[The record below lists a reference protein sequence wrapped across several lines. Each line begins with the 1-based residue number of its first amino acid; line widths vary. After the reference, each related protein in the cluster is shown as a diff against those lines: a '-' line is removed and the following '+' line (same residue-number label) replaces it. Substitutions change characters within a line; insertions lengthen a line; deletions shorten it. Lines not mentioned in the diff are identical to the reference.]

1 MALNRPCPFSTSP
14 PSQMDCAE
22 RPCAPSKAAMVKTR
36 AAPFK
41 SRARSVFVC
50 RMSIEYPLNLNAK
63 IRRIT
68 GPSPKRHRNVTNNGH
83 LESFRGFEAHFGHL
97 RRLLKFTQVGP
108 NSTIGSGDA
117 DIFGHHEHPSLNWL
131 MPVVLGGRRCP
142 SPCDFRPSRLHPDRR
157 RNLVERTV
165 PRGPRH
171 TAKIPG
177 KRPGNP

>member
-1 MALNRPCPFSTSP
+1 MALNNACPFSTSP
-14 PSQMDCAE
+14 PSQMDCADIVCAVIMVATVRM
-22 RPCAPSKAAMVKTR
+22 RPNPESLGNRLK
-36 AAPFK
+36 FL
-41 SRARSVFVC
+41 F
-50 RMSIEYPLNLNAK
+50 RMSIEYPLNLNSK

-97 RRLLKFTQVGP
+97 RRLLKFTQVDP
-108 NSTIGSGDA
+108 NSTIGSRDA

-177 KRPGNP
+177 KRPGHP